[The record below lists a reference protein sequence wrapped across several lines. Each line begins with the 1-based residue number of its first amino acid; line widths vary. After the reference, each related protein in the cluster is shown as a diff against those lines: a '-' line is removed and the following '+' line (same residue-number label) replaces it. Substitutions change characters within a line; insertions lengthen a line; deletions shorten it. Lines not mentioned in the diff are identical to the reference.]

1 MRLTRQSCWGE
12 NGSVKGKKMKTEDV
26 LTRKEWLII
35 LNAVEKL
42 IQIIFSI

>member
-1 MRLTRQSCWGE
+1 MRLTGQRCWGE
-12 NGSVKGKKMKTEDV
+12 NDTVKGKKMREEDV

-42 IQIIFSI
+42 TQIIFSI

>member
-1 MRLTRQSCWGE
+1 MRLTSQRCWGE
-12 NGSVKGKKMKTEDV
+12 DDSVKGKKMRKEDV
-26 LTRKEWLII
+26 STSKEWLII